1 MPSGGQKFHCGRW
14 TTGAHLKTTTTGAE
28 DIASVRE
35 NVSRV
40 IDETSSLNAELAK
53 ELISSYDRESK
64 LLGGINKR
72 ENEIARL
79 KNEVAKRDA
88 KLASVNERLERL
100 LGSKAMQVQRA
111 YWRLRR
117 PQGGTSRQTKGGQR

>member
-1 MPSGGQKFHCGRW
+1 M
-14 TTGAHLKTTTTGAE
+14 KTTTTGAE
-28 DIASVRE
+28 DIGSVRE

-53 ELISSYDRESK
+53 ELISAYDRESK

-72 ENEIARL
+72 EKEIERL

-88 KLASVNERLERL
+88 KLDSVNERLERL
-100 LGSKAMQVQRA
+100 LSSKAMQVQRA

-117 PQGGTSRQTKGGQR
+117 PQRGTSQQKGGQR

>member
-1 MPSGGQKFHCGRW
+1 MN
-14 TTGAHLKTTTTGAE
+14 TTTTSAE
-28 DIASVRE
+28 DIVAVRA

-40 IDETSSLNAELAK
+40 INESSMLNSELAQ
-53 ELISSYDRESK
+53 ELITAYDRESK
-64 LLGGINKR
+64 LLGGISKC
-72 ENEIARL
+72 EKEIARL
-79 KNEVAKRDA
+79 KNEVAIRDA

-117 PQGGTSRQTKGGQR
+117 PHRGSSQQKGIQR

>member
-1 MPSGGQKFHCGRW
+1 M
-14 TTGAHLKTTTTGAE
+14 KTTTTGAE

-53 ELISSYDRESK
+53 ELISAYDREAK

-88 KLASVNERLERL
+88 KLASVNERLERV
-100 LGSKAMQVQRA
+100 LGSKGMQVQRA

-117 PQGGTSRQTKGGQR
+117 PQGGTSQQTNGGQR

>member
-1 MPSGGQKFHCGRW
+1 MN
-14 TTGAHLKTTTTGAE
+14 TTTTGAE
-28 DIASVRE
+28 HIVAVRT

-40 IDETSSLNAELAK
+40 INESSMLNSELAL
-53 ELISSYDRESK
+53 ELITAYERESK
-64 LLGGINKR
+64 LLGGISKR
-72 ENEIARL
+72 EREIARL

-100 LGSKAMQVQRA
+100 LSSKAMQVQRA

-117 PQGGTSRQTKGGQR
+117 PQHGNSRQKDGQR

>member
-1 MPSGGQKFHCGRW
+1 MN
-14 TTGAHLKTTTTGAE
+14 TTTTSAE
-28 DIASVRE
+28 DIVAVRA

-40 IDETSSLNAELAK
+40 INESSMLNSELAQ
-53 ELISSYDRESK
+53 ELITAYDRESK
-64 LLGGINKR
+64 LLGGISKR
-72 ENEIARL
+72 EKEIARL

-100 LGSKAMQVQRA
+100 LRSKAMQVQRA

-117 PQGGTSRQTKGGQR
+117 PQGGAAQQKDGGQR

>member
-1 MPSGGQKFHCGRW
+1 M
-14 TTGAHLKTTTTGAE
+14 KTTTTGTE
-28 DIASVRE
+28 DLGSVRE

-53 ELISSYDRESK
+53 ELISAYDRESK

-72 ENEIARL
+72 EKEIERL
-79 KNEVAKRDA
+79 KIEVAKRDA
-88 KLASVNERLERL
+88 KLDSVNERLERL

-117 PQGGTSRQTKGGQR
+117 PQSGAAQQKDGGQR

>member
-1 MPSGGQKFHCGRW
+1 M
-14 TTGAHLKTTTTGAE
+14 KTTPTGTE
-28 DIASVRE
+28 DIGSVRD

-40 IDETSSLNAELAK
+40 IDETASLNADLAQ
-53 ELISSYDRESK
+53 ELISAYDRESK
-64 LLGGINKR
+64 LLGGIGKR
-72 ENEIARL
+72 EREIARL
-79 KNEVAKRDA
+79 KIELAKRDA

-117 PQGGTSRQTKGGQR
+117 PQRGDSQQSGGRR

>member
-1 MPSGGQKFHCGRW
+1 M
-14 TTGAHLKTTTTGAE
+14 KTTTTRPE
-28 DIASVRE
+28 DLGSVRE

-40 IDETSSLNAELAK
+40 VDETSSLNAELAK
-53 ELISSYDRESK
+53 ELISAYDRESK

-72 ENEIARL
+72 EKEIARL

-88 KLASVNERLERL
+88 KLASVNERLDRL
-100 LGSKAMQVQRA
+100 LRSKAMQVQRA

-117 PQGGTSRQTKGGQR
+117 LQSGAAQQKDGGQR